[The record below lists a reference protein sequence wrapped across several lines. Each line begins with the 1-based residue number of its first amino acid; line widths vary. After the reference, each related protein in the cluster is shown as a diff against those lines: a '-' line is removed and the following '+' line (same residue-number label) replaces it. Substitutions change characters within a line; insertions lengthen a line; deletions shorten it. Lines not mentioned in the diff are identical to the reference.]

1 MRRDSWRAILAAQ
14 TDVDRMVAVA
24 FGDHPQ
30 RAPVEPADST
40 GSSATPFQ
48 TPTWNDPGAT
58 EGVAGNATGGA
69 GGVATEESVA
79 VSGQTRRSL
88 GRVAEME
95 RRGLQEL
102 HQWVDGRLKTLRQQ
116 LAHEHGREQAMLAL
130 IYYFDERIM
139 ARLPEYLRMAW
150 PLLQIEHTGQRI
162 GGDLFYQNIDDL
174 RRDPS
179 TPSFVFEVY
188 YFCLSTGFIGRYAN
202 EPASIERYEQWLQ
215 ESITLVEVPTDIAD
229 TAEIDTSEER
239 PKPAWVAFVVALL
252 AVVLLT
258 ALLTLL
264 SNYFMTP
271 SGERGGHARAPDRS
285 GMKEPSDEP
294 TSGRDEVATGDEGST
309 GGGDPRGP

>member
-24 FGDHPQ
+24 FGGHPQ
-30 RAPVEPADST
+30 RAPVEPA

-48 TPTWNDPGAT
+48 TPAWNDPGAS
-58 EGVAGNATGGA
+58 EEVAGGA
-69 GGVATEESVA
+69 MRITAIEET

-95 RRGLQEL
+95 RRGLQDL
-102 HQWVDGRLKTLRQQ
+102 HQWVVGRLETLRQQ
-116 LAHEHGREQAMLAL
+116 LAHEQGREQAMLAL

-139 ARLPEYLRMAW
+139 TQLPEYLRMAW

-162 GGDLFYQNIDDL
+162 GGDLFYQDIDDL

-188 YFCLSTGFIGRYAN
+188 YFCLSNGFIGRYAN

-215 ESITLVEVPTDIAD
+215 ESITLAEVPPDSADSAD
-229 TAEIDTSEER
+229 TAEIDTGDER
-239 PKPAWVAFVVALL
+239 PMPAWAAYAVALV

-271 SGERGGHARAPDRS
+271 SGDNGAQARGPARSRMEGPT
-285 GMKEPSDEP
+285 DEA
-294 TSGRDEVATGDEGST
+294 TSGRDEPTAGDAGST
-309 GGGDPRGP
+309 AGDDPPAP